1 MEQMQMNMPDIYD
14 AALYLRLSK
23 DDMEEGSAKSESNS
37 IVNQRELLRSFVKS
51 QPDIQIFDIY
61 VDDGYSGG
69 NFDRPG
75 FERMMNDVRA
85 GKINCILVKDFS
97 RFGRNY
103 IETGNYLEKIL
114 PFMKVRFISVCD
126 NYDSFA
132 PGAKNQELSMNIKN
146 LVNDAYAKDISAK
159 ERAAKRIA
167 QKNGEYVG
175 STAPYG
181 YCCLLYTSDAAD
193 EL

>member
-1 MEQMQMNMPDIYD
+1 
-14 AALYLRLSK
+14 
-23 DDMEEGSAKSESNS
+23 
-37 IVNQRELLRSFVKS
+37 
-51 QPDIQIFDIY
+51 
-61 VDDGYSGG
+61 
-69 NFDRPG
+69 
-75 FERMMNDVRA
+75 MMNDVRA
-85 GKINCILVKDFS
+85 GKINGILVKDFS

-114 PFMKVRFISVCD
+114 PFMKVRFVSVCD
-126 NYDSFA
+126 NYDSYA
-132 PGAKNQELSMNIKN
+132 LGAKNQELSMNIKN

-181 YCCLLYTSDAAD
+181 YCVEKVNGIYKLIVEPESAKIVRRILKNMLLEMVYRVLLTGCLKMGYIGFRTITNIIMCTVRMERIFISGEILRYVRF
-193 EL
+193 

>member
-1 MEQMQMNMPDIYD
+1 
-14 AALYLRLSK
+14 
-23 DDMEEGSAKSESNS
+23 
-37 IVNQRELLRSFVKS
+37 
-51 QPDIQIFDIY
+51 
-61 VDDGYSGG
+61 
-69 NFDRPG
+69 
-75 FERMMNDVRA
+75 MMNDVRA
-85 GKINCILVKDFS
+85 GKLNCILVKDFS

-132 PGAKNQELSMNIKN
+132 PDAKNQELSMNIKN

-181 YCCLLYTSDAAD
+181 YCVEKINGIYKLMVEPEAAKIVRRILKNMLREMAYRALLTGCLRIGYIGFQIITNIIMCTVRMERTFISGEFFDTCSA
-193 EL
+193 EPK

>member
-1 MEQMQMNMPDIYD
+1 
-14 AALYLRLSK
+14 
-23 DDMEEGSAKSESNS
+23 
-37 IVNQRELLRSFVKS
+37 
-51 QPDIQIFDIY
+51 
-61 VDDGYSGG
+61 
-69 NFDRPG
+69 
-75 FERMMNDVRA
+75 
-85 GKINCILVKDFS
+85 
-97 RFGRNY
+97 
-103 IETGNYLEKIL
+103 
-114 PFMKVRFISVCD
+114 MKVRFISVCD

-181 YCCLLYTSDAAD
+181 YCVEKINGIYKLMVEPEAAKIVRRYLKNMLREMAYRALLTGCLRIGYIGFQIITNIIMCTVRNGENLHQWGNSSIRAVLNRNNYYGDLVQRKYESKISKR
-193 EL
+193 